1 MRKVQELTV
10 EVRDN
15 PEEARYEIREDGQ
28 LVGSAEYRL
37 SEGRMTLVHTAV
49 DPAHARRGLAS
60 MLARTALED
69 ARKRG
74 LAVVPRCS
82 FMAGFIRENADDYLA
97 LVVPSMRK
105 RVMQDDG

>member
-1 MRKVQELTV
+1 MTV

-15 PEEARYEIREDGQ
+15 PEEARYEIRDDGE
-28 LVGSAEYRL
+28 LAGSVEYRL
-37 SEGRMTLVHTAV
+37 SEGRITLVHTAI
-49 DPAHARRGLAS
+49 DAAHAHRGLAS
-60 MLARTALED
+60 VLARAALED

-82 FMAGFIRENADDYLA
+82 FIARFIRQNADDYLA

-105 RVMQDDG
+105 RVMQDDR